1 MIGELS
7 GLKVVRVRVFLSDSD
22 RCFVMREQ
30 FVERGRR
37 ESPAFLVFMRGND
50 NCHRKN
56 SKATNPSTAT

>member
-7 GLKVVRVRVFLSDSD
+7 GLKVVVFLSDSD
-22 RCFVMREQ
+22 RYFVMREQ